1 LKPLTASRKF
11 PRISTLQS
19 KYSKDLRNQLPKII
33 HKLEKNEARIEKL
46 PTLDKKPMEQEE
58 TIETLLFNGQPPI

>member
-1 LKPLTASRKF
+1 M
-11 PRISTLQS
+11 
-19 KYSKDLRNQLPKII
+19 PKII

>member
-1 LKPLTASRKF
+1 LTASRKF

-33 HKLEKNEARIEKL
+33 HKLEKNEARIERF
-46 PTLDKKPMEQEE
+46 PTLDGRSMEQEE
-58 TIETLLFNGQPPI
+58 IIETLLFNGQPPI